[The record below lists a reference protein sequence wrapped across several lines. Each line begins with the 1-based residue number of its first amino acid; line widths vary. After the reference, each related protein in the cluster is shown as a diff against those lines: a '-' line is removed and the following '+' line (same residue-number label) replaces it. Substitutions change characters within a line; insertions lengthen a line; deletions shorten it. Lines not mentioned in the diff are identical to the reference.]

1 MYDIYVRI
9 KNRREELGYSQEE
22 LANKLGYKNRSSIH
36 KIEMGVND
44 IPQSKIKAFADAL
57 DTTPAYLMGWDL
69 EKKDDEIYYV
79 SEDKKNIIQA
89 IEELGADDLK
99 FVMDMINKI
108 KK

>member
-22 LANKLGYKNRSSIH
+22 LASKLGYKNRSSIH
-36 KIEMGVND
+36 KIETGVND

-57 DTTPAYLMGWDL
+57 NTTPAFLMGWDL
-69 EKKDDEIYYV
+69 EKKEGEIYYV
-79 SEDKKNIIQA
+79 SEDKKNIIKA
-89 IEELGADDLK
+89 IEELGAEDLK